1 MKLNKDKIRF
11 RRGEAPYIGH
21 LLTGSSQC
29 YRCHIDV
36 ARVQRLISVN
46 YLSKFLPHL
55 SDICEPLKKL
65 VAKDVQWHWTEHQG
79 QGFQKIRKSV
89 CEPPMLKYYEA
100 QQELTLQSDASQI
113 GLGAVLTQTGQ
124 PLAFASRALSV
135 AGTRYAQTVKE
146 LLSVVF
152 GLEKFHQYIYS
163 RNVTVQT
170 TSRLKPSLRRP
181 SVWPET
187 APAPPATSTCV

>member
-21 LLTGSSQC
+21 LLTDSSQC

-36 ARVQRLISVN
+36 ARVQRLIECQ
-46 YLSKFLPHL
+46 LPEQVSTHL

-79 QGFQKIRKSV
+79 QGFQNIRKSV
-89 CEPPMLKYYEA
+89 CEAPMLKYYEA
-100 QQELTLQSDASQI
+100 QQELTLQSDTSQT

-135 AGTRYAQTVKE
+135 AGTRYARTVKE

-152 GLEKFHQYIYS
+152 GFEKFHQYIYS

-170 TSRLKPSLRRP
+170 TSRLKPSLRSQRVP
-181 SVWPET
+181 N
-187 APAPPATSTCV
+187 